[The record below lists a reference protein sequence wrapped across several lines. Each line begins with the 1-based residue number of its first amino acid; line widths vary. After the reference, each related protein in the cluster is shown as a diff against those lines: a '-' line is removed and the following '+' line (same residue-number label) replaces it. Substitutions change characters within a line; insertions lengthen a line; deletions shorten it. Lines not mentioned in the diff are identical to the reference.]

1 MYRLK
6 LLLVGVSAALAAT
19 VGTAYASSIVR
30 DALTERYKA
39 SRIEVPNQFDEGHVI
54 KMGAVLLLQADG
66 VPAGVLRTTQINTKS
81 PRFHAHDYARVTVG
95 EDGHIIL
102 AEPASLTLGK
112 GTRLVV
118 LNLKVDRDRVRMF
131 THTLDPVRV
140 PDGKT
145 AHGCTEFIFVFDP
158 ATLAGADVAT
168 VSARIDQ
175 WLSVAS
181 AG

>member
-6 LLLVGVSAALAAT
+6 LLLVGVLAALAVSAST
-19 VGTAYASSIVR
+19 GYASPTIREV
-30 DALTERYKA
+30 LGERFKI
-39 SRIEVPNQFDEGHVI
+39 SRIEVPNQSDEGYVV
-54 KMGAVLLLQADG
+54 KKGTVLVLQADG
-66 VPAGVLRTTQINTKS
+66 VPAGVLRTTQANTKS
-81 PRFHAHDYARVTVG
+81 PRFHAHDYARVSVG
-95 EDGHIIL
+95 EDGRIL
-102 AEPASLTLGK
+102 AGPATLTLRK

-118 LNLKVDRDRVRMF
+118 LSLKVDRDRVRMF
-131 THTLDPVRV
+131 THTLDPVQL

-145 AHGCTEFIFVFDP
+145 AHGCTEFIFAFAP
-158 ATLAGADVAT
+158 ATLARADIAT